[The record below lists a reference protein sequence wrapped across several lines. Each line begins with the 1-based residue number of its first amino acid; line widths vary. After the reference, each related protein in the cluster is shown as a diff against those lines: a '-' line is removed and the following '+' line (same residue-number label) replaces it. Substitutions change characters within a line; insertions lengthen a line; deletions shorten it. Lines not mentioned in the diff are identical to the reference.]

1 MGNSLSMEIFKYKY
15 MGLGSKMKVM
25 IRNIQP
31 YKFHIIDDITWVIKE
46 AATKGLQ
53 TEHIGMGR
61 QVKFQE

>member
-1 MGNSLSMEIFKYKY
+1 